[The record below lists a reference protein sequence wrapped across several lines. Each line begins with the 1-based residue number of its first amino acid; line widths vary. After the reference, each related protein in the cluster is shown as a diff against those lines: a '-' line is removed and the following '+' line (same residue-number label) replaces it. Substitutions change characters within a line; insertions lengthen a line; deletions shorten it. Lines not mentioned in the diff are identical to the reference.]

1 MLLELKLRNF
11 RGFVAHRLP
20 LRDLTVIV
28 GKNNAGKTTLVEALR
43 LLSVVVSR
51 YKNLTYRRPPAWT
64 ELPIHEYGV
73 APSLRNLEINFQG
86 IFHGYSDPPA
96 TIEGIFSNGYSVL
109 IFLNFLN
116 QTEEIYAVIRD
127 PKGNAITSKSQATKA
142 DLPLVSIM
150 PQVTPVQ
157 LQERILDRDY
167 VQRAM
172 SSSLASSHFR
182 NQLNLL
188 YKQFYLE
195 FRQVVEDT
203 WPGVRVMTLYGQGGL
218 PHSPIELHIRNE
230 GFVGEIGLMG
240 HGLQMWLQTM
250 WFLTRSVRSTTV
262 ILDEPDVYMHPDLQ
276 RNVIRFLRN
285 RFPQT
290 ILTTHSIEIM
300 AEVEPENILI
310 VDKAQEKSDFA
321 TSLPAVQRITDNIG
335 SVHNV
340 HLTRLWTSKRFLLLE
355 GKDIKFLKHFQDIL
369 FPNSNIPLETIPQMS
384 IGGWSGWNQAI
395 GSSMILQNAMGENIQ
410 IYCILDRDYHTENEL
425 KKRKQKAKNQGINL
439 HIWSQK
445 EIENFLFSS
454 SVVHRYISN
463 RVAKRTTPPSLE
475 EVKKKIERL
484 AWDMKDDVFD
494 ALSNDFFAQDRR
506 KGLKGA
512 NKAAR
517 EYMKPYEENGSIVPI
532 VSGKS
537 LLSKLSYWSQS
548 EFSVS
553 INAISLIRE
562 FRKSE
567 IPKEIERVIT
577 TIEHLQNF

>member
-11 RGFVAHRLP
+11 RGFAAHRLP

-157 LQERILDRDY
+157 LQERILDSDY

-172 SSSLASSHFR
+172 SSSLASLHFR

-188 YKQFYLE
+188 YKQFYSK

-203 WPGVRVMTLYGQGGL
+203 WPGVRVMKLYGQGDL
-218 PHSPIELHIRNE
+218 PHSAIELHIRNE

-285 RFPQT
+285 RFPQI

-340 HLTRLWTSKRFLLLE
+340 HLTRLWTAKRFLLLE

-395 GSSMILQNAMGENIQ
+395 GSSMTLQNAMEENIQ

-445 EIENFLFSS
+445 EIENFLFSF

-463 RVAKRTTPPSLE
+463 RVAKRTPPSLE
-475 EVKKKIERL
+475 EVEAKIERL

-494 ALSNDFFAQDRR
+494 ALSNEFHTQDRR

-537 LLSKLSYWSQS
+537 LLSKLSSWSQS

-567 IPKEIERVIT
+567 IPEEIEHVIT